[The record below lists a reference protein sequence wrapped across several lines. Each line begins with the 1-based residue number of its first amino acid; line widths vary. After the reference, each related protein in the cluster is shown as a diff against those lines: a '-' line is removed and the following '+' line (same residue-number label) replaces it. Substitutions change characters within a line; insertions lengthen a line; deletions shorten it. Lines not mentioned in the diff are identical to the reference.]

1 MRKSQPQNIE
11 GHEIYAHNH
20 IQSFALSIIFIDF
33 EDLSLIFYI
42 YIFNTTTEVIIGISN
57 SNNTLQLLV
66 GL

>member
-1 MRKSQPQNIE
+1 MKSTL
-11 GHEIYAHNH
+11 NH